1 MTSHRLVHCQMP
13 DLLELA
19 RLRHPD
25 ATAPGPDA
33 SPGPDGRW
41 FPRSSPP
48 GSFALSWT
56 GHLPGPSVHRDVV
69 WWLEV
74 ERGATGVLAHLS
86 AQVLEP
92 RSRPAPLSSL
102 ALHAWSGRELAT
114 LAREAESGVTAAA
127 S

>member
-1 MTSHRLVHCQMP
+1 MTSHRLVHCRLP
-13 DLLELA
+13 DLLEQA

-25 ATAPGPDA
+25 ASPPEADAGPGP
-33 SPGPDGRW
+33 GGRW
-41 FPRSSPP
+41 FPRATPP
-48 GSFALSWT
+48 GSAVLSWT

-92 RSRPAPLSSL
+92 RLHPAPLSAL

-114 LAREAESGVTAAA
+114 LAREAESADVAEA